1 MESVAFDE
9 RSMHE
14 LDELSHMMEEQAH
27 LEQSSDELTN
37 YSSENSELEIIAPE
51 PCQEYQAARLVLSH
65 LGLLRLFEPK
75 IQTGSDGNS
84 GRDRK
89 FLKV

>member
-27 LEQSSDELTN
+27 LEQSSNDLTSFSN
-37 YSSENSELEIIAPE
+37 SNSDQNSELEIMAPE

-75 IQTGSDGNS
+75 IQTGSDGN
-84 GRDRK
+84 K
-89 FLKV
+89 F